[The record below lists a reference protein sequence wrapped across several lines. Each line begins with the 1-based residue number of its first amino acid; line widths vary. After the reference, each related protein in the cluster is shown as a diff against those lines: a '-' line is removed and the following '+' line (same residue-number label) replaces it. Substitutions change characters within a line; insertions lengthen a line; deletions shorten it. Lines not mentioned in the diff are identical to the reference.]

1 MVLWVFGYGSLIWN
15 PGFDFDEKLIGY
27 IKDYKRVFDLACIDH
42 RGTPEHPAR
51 TCTLEQST
59 GAICWGAAYCV
70 RGGPEKEKLAMEYL
84 ERRECE
90 YDSKT
95 HVEFY
100 TETDTSEPI
109 LTGVIVFTSTPDKVL
124 NKYYLG
130 PAPLEEMAMQIAT
143 ASGPCGNNREYLFK
157 LEKAMHDIEHE
168 EEYVTELANEVRKHL
183 DLPKEVKAL
192 LKPVVSRVPIK
203 TQSQAHVS
211 TRQRVFA
218 S

>member
-95 HVEFY
+95 LVEFY
-100 TETDTSEPI
+100 TENDTSTPI
-109 LTGVIVFTSTPDKVL
+109 VTGVIVFTSTPDKVS

-130 PAPLEEMAMQIAT
+130 PAPLEEMARQIAT

-157 LEKAMHDIEHE
+157 LEKAMFDIGIRESF
-168 EEYVTELANEVRKHL
+168 LN
-183 DLPKEVKAL
+183 DFI
-192 LKPVVSRVPIK
+192 LKKPLFLV
-203 TQSQAHVS
+203 
-211 TRQRVFA
+211 
-218 S
+218 